1 MILNFLKEISLETL
15 RKNVEINLENY
26 KSSTNDWIF
35 KFFDDNSPFLNLIW
49 ICLLKILKTLI
60 WKM

>member
-35 KFFDDNSPFLNLIW
+35 KFFDDNSPHSYFEQLLIE
-49 ICLLKILKTLI
+49 
-60 WKM
+60 

>member
-35 KFFDDNSPFLNLIW
+35 KFFDDNSPFLEFKKEASSI
-49 ICLLKILKTLI
+49 
-60 WKM
+60 

>member
-26 KSSTNDWIF
+26 KSSTND
-35 KFFDDNSPFLNLIW
+35 
-49 ICLLKILKTLI
+49 
-60 WKM
+60 